1 MLALPVIK
9 NLTYGGFPPF
19 PRCDCGNS
27 RFPKGN
33 PCKLDPNKKP
43 LNEDNKYEAAFHL
56 LLSFVDQP
64 LPFCPLPRYN
74 QNFSGVYCT
83 CGRPY
88 PDPEDPVEDEM
99 IQCVVCE
106 DWYHGRHLGLGT
118 KEEGEKKPL
127 DLPLPRGA
135 DYAEMVCA
143 GCASVHPWLEGY
155 SDLDCRHKGKEDEE
169 VDVEGKGKEDE
180 CPAERVREEGA
191 AGRTFFFV
199 SGWRERLCKCG
210 KCGARYKEE
219 EVEFLL
225 VSLIYTHP
233 KSPT

>member
-1 MLALPVIK
+1 M
-9 NLTYGGFPPF
+9 
-19 PRCDCGNS
+19 
-27 RFPKGN
+27 
-33 PCKLDPNKKP
+33 P
-43 LNEDNKYEAAFHL
+43 LNEDNKYGAAFGL
-56 LLSFVDQP
+56 LNSPSVVHQP
-64 LPFCPLPRYN
+64 LLAFLPLPRYN

-118 KEEGEKKPL
+118 AKAEEEEGKK
-127 DLPLPRGA
+127 LPQGA

-143 GCASVHPWLEGY
+143 GCASAHPWLEGY
-155 SDLDCRHKGKEDEE
+155 SDLDCRHKGKEEDGE

-180 CPAERVREEGA
+180 CPAERVKEEGS

-225 VSLIYTHP
+225 VSLPYII
-233 KSPT
+233 S